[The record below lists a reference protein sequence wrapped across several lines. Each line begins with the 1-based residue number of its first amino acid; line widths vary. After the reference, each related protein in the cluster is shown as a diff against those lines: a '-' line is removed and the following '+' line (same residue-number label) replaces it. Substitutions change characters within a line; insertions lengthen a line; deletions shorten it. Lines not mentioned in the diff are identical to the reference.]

1 MDPIVDRRDTMSAQ
15 ELLEEAELRFP
26 EKIASLERRHQEAME
41 ALEFESGCDQDL
53 IEDLE
58 DDLRSLLRI

>member
-1 MDPIVDRRDTMSAQ
+1 MQMPADRREAMSAQ

-26 EKIASLERRHQEAME
+26 EKIASIETKHSQ
-41 ALEFESGCDQDL
+41 ALEAIEWESEADQDL

-58 DDLRSLLRI
+58 ADLRSLLRI

>member
-1 MDPIVDRRDTMSAQ
+1 MSAQ

-26 EKIASLERRHQEAME
+26 EKIASIETKHSQ
-41 ALEFESGCDQDL
+41 ALEAIEWESEADQDL

-58 DDLRSLLRI
+58 ADLRSLLRI